1 LFNRADKPDVDGSV
15 PCIAS
20 LLTDTPSACQR
31 PTISR
36 ADRKKADVIKKRKAV
51 KRSERP
57 GGPQQQQQQQL
68 VEMLI
73 YLPLASELR
82 RLLRSMV
89 GRRLITSQ
97 DAPVSPPT
105 PSSHVI
111 RTSFQQRCTAGAIS
125 AVRTAEFSDFRP
137 QEVILNLRRQAD
149 DYSEARRGGR
159 HVTAGSAG
167 RWRWLIKVVRRQSAA
182 ADSRPA
188 SKQASRGV
196 RPS

>member
-1 LFNRADKPDVDGSV
+1 MFNRADKSDVDGSV

-36 ADRKKADVIKKRKAV
+36 AGRKKADVIKRKAV
-51 KRSERP
+51 KRSGRA
-57 GGPQQQQQQQL
+57 GGPQQQQQQL

-111 RTSFQQRCTAGAIS
+111 RTSFQQGCTAGGLS
-125 AVRTAEFSDFRP
+125 ARP
-137 QEVILNLRRQAD
+137 NLRISDR
-149 DYSEARRGGR
+149 
-159 HVTAGSAG
+159 
-167 RWRWLIKVVRRQSAA
+167 K
-182 ADSRPA
+182 
-188 SKQASRGV
+188 K
-196 RPS
+196 